1 MVVDTGSKYNLIG
14 QQLLPILNERLQA
27 GGHKLKLE
35 DTQKYFKFGGHDNI
49 ECKKKTNIPLSLVD
63 ITKNIEVYIVPEK
76 IPFLIGGQTLRS
88 MEAKIDLAPNTLT
101 VDGRRIQMDLTPSGH
116 MTLPW
121 NIRSHSTKQVNQ
133 VNLTQKVSRKE
144 FNQPEVMTAMI
155 KEITNLNN
163 NGTYTEVKQEPW
175 QPIVDTMWV
184 INKST
189 EDDGKNAGK
198 IKARLV
204 VRGDQ
209 DAGEDDI
216 RCDSPTVDRTT
227 VKFMLALA
235 ANQGFEIR
243 AVDISA
249 AFLQGREL
257 DREVYVR
264 PPPEFKKPGVVW
276 KLLKGLYGLKEA
288 ARLWYDKLTKAMLE
302 AGGQRLIGD
311 PACFL
316 FFKKGQW
323 IGFVMVHVDDI
334 IPGGTPEFCE
344 MIMTTLRTQ
353 FKISKDQVRKFTYIG
368 MALRTE
374 GTNIYMNQT

>member
-1 MVVDTGSKYNLIG
+1 
-14 QQLLPILNERLQA
+14 
-27 GGHKLKLE
+27 
-35 DTQKYFKFGGHDNI
+35 
-49 ECKKKTNIPLSLVD
+49 
-63 ITKNIEVYIVPEK
+63 
-76 IPFLIGGQTLRS
+76 
-88 MEAKIDLAPNTLT
+88 
-101 VDGRRIQMDLTPSGH
+101 

-121 NIRSHSTKQVNQ
+121 TSLSHIKKKVNP
-133 VNLTQKVSRKE
+133 VLLTQKVSRKDY
-144 FNQPEVMTAMI
+144 NQPEVMTAMI

-163 NGTYTEVKQEPW
+163 NGTYIEVKHEPW
-175 QPIVDTMWV
+175 RPIVDTMWV

-209 DAGEDDI
+209 DEGEDDI

-235 ANQGFEIR
+235 ANQGFELR
-243 AVDISA
+243 AVDIFA

-288 ARLWYDKLTKAMLE
+288 ARLWYDKLTKALIA
-302 AGGQRLIGD
+302 AGAQRLIGD

-316 FFKKGQW
+316 FFENEEW

-334 IPGGTPEFCE
+334 IPGGTQEFIE
-344 MIMTTLRTQ
+344 MITTTLRTQ
-353 FKISKDQVRKFTYIG
+353 FKISKDQARKFTYIG

-374 GTNIYMNQT
+374 GINIFMNQSQYIEELEDVPAGMEDSMSEDKLKAFLRQVVGKLLYFNLS